1 MKHMLKISAVYLIRN
16 PKRVTCEHPYLR
28 KLFPFVIFSIFL
40 PSVEDHWG
48 CRFKRLAVRSAFVRC
63 RYMTVRTKTG
73 PSRGLLDLLKF
84 FLLFFLKLNKNSLVI
99 SLYKN
104 GPLRNLKRSSRP
116 PEGPVLITFT
126 KTRPSRGLLD
136 LLKFFFLF
144 LKLKWRKNRWLFHD
158 TNWLFRFLLKG
169 FEKIF

>member
-1 MKHMLKISAVYLIRN
+1 MSSNFERLHEIKNQAYAENFNSLTWKMR
-16 PKRVTCEHPYLR
+16 KRVTFRHPN
-28 KLFPFVIFSIFL
+28 LFPFVIFSIFL

-48 CRFKRLAVRSAFVRC
+48 CWFKRLAVRSAFVRC

-116 PEGPVLITFT
+116 PEGPVLMCT
-126 KTRPSRGLLD
+126 KTGPPGGLQD

-144 LKLKWRKNRWLFHD
+144 LKLK
-158 TNWLFRFLLKG
+158 
-169 FEKIF
+169 